1 MTGPGTV
8 QNAMGNSTEGEAP
21 ARGMRSAPYYLGS
34 AGRRLVRFLL
44 DIHGLG
50 AFALITL
57 GVMVSKANVARV
69 IIYPLALRQVYR
81 AGVQL
86 LPMATFLAL
95 ALGLI
100 VIGQTVSVLNRVG
113 ATNQFL
119 GVVMVTAVVREL
131 GPLLAAILVLCR
143 AGAAT
148 VVELGTARA
157 LGEVEALEVL
167 GIDPIH
173 YFVVPRLVGMALG
186 MFSLTVYLILGALL
200 SGYFWAF
207 LQDIQLF
214 PGDYFRQMAVS
225 LNPLDFVLLGLK
237 TAGFGSVIA
246 LVSCFHGLA
255 QPLSITEVSRATV
268 RAVGQSIVFCAFLEA
283 FFIVV
288 YLVS

>member
-1 MTGPGTV
+1 
-8 QNAMGNSTEGEAP
+8 MGNSTEGEAP

-200 SGYFWAF
+200 SGYF
-207 LQDIQLF
+207 
-214 PGDYFRQMAVS
+214 
-225 LNPLDFVLLGLK
+225 
-237 TAGFGSVIA
+237 
-246 LVSCFHGLA
+246 
-255 QPLSITEVSRATV
+255 
-268 RAVGQSIVFCAFLEA
+268 
-283 FFIVV
+283 
-288 YLVS
+288 

>member
-1 MTGPGTV
+1 M
-8 QNAMGNSTEGEAP
+8 
-21 ARGMRSAPYYLGS
+21 
-34 AGRRLVRFLL
+34 RFLL
-44 DIHGLG
+44 DLHGLG
-50 AFALITL
+50 AFGLITL
-57 GVMVSKANVARV
+57 GVLVSKAAVARR
-69 IIYPLALRQVYR
+69 IIYPLALRQIYR

-86 LPMATFLAL
+86 LPMASFLAL

-143 AGAAT
+143 VGAAT

-173 YFVVPRLVGMALG
+173 YLVVPRLVGMALG

-200 SGYFWAF
+200 SGYFWVF
-207 LQDIQLF
+207 IQDIPLL
-214 PGDYFRQMAVS
+214 PGDYFRQMADS
-225 LNPLDFVLLGLK
+225 LNPLDFVLLGAK

-246 LVSCFHGLA
+246 LVSCFHGLS
-255 QPLSITEVSRATV
+255 QPLSITEVSGATV
-268 RAVGQSIVFCAFLEA
+268 RAVGQSIIFCSLLEA